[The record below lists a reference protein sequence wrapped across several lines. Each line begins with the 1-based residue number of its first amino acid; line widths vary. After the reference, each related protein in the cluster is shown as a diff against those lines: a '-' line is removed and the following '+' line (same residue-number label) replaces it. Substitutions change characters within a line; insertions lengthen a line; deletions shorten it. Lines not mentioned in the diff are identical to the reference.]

1 MPEVTLFHFNDFHR
15 KLEPMKDGMGGAARL
30 VGTLRELKQQ
40 HPGSLTVNV
49 GDVAGDNAEPGPD
62 AFSPVADL
70 FDRGQVD
77 LLALGNHEFE
87 DPTGNYKTL
96 REGLIEP
103 FDGEV
108 LSANIDLP
116 GTKPYTVKQLAG
128 MNIAFIGVCT
138 QELASKMFPNA
149 GAGIVAESIE
159 HTLRELVPRVRA
171 EGADAVVVLAHEGL
185 DEMLEV
191 TAKVPGIDLT
201 LAAHDHRMTDAPIEV
216 SREDGSKG
224 YVAEAGGYGEAVGEV
239 NLRFENGRLLQVT
252 GRMHAVDASSPV
264 DPEAESIVAN
274 APQLDRVTEPTKKK
288 WKEVSLED
296 LAERFG
302 RG

>member
-1 MPEVTLFHFNDFHR
+1 MPQVTLFHFNDFHR

-30 VGTLRELKQQ
+30 VGKLRELKAET
-40 HPGSLTVNV
+40 PDSVSMSV

-77 LLALGNHEFE
+77 LMAVGNHEFE

-128 MNIAFIGVCT
+128 MSIAFIGVCT
-138 QELASKMFPNA
+138 QDLASKMFPNA
-149 GAGIVAESIE
+149 GAGLVVESIE
-159 HTLRELVPRVRA
+159 HTLRELVPKVRA

-185 DEMLEV
+185 DEMVEV
-191 TAKVPGIDLT
+191 TARVPGIDVT
-201 LAAHDHRMTDAPIEV
+201 LAAHDHRMTNAPIEV
-216 SREDGSKG
+216 PRADGTRG
-224 YVAEAGGYGEAVGEV
+224 WVAEAGGYGEAVGEV
-239 NLRFENGRLLQVT
+239 TLNFADGRLEVT
-252 GRMHAVDASSPV
+252 GRMHAIDSSSPV
-264 DPEAESIVAN
+264 DAEAARLVAN
-274 APQLDRVTEPTKKK
+274 APKLDRVTVPTKKK
-288 WKEVSLED
+288 WKEVSLDD
-296 LAERFG
+296 LASRYG
-302 RG
+302 VKP

>member
-1 MPEVTLFHFNDFHR
+1 MKLFHFNDFHR

-30 VGTLRELKQQ
+30 VGTLRELKREN
-40 HPGSLTVNV
+40 PGSLTVNV

-87 DPTGNYKTL
+87 DPTGNYQTL
-96 REGLIEP
+96 REGLIQP

-116 GTKPYTVKQLAG
+116 GTRPYTIKQLQG

-138 QELASKMFPNA
+138 QDLASKMFPNA
-149 GAGIVAESIE
+149 GSGIIAESIE
-159 HTLRELVPRVRA
+159 HTLRELVPKVRA

-185 DEMLEV
+185 DEMVEV
-191 TAKVPGIDLT
+191 TARVPGIDLT
-201 LAAHDHRMTDAPIEV
+201 LAAHDHRMTETPVEV
-216 SREDGSKG
+216 NRPDGSRG
-224 YVAEAGGYGEAVGEV
+224 WVAEAGGYGEFVGEV
-239 NLRFENGRLLQVT
+239 TLRFEPGQPVQVT
-252 GRMHAVDASSPV
+252 GLMHPIDASSPV
-264 DPEAESIVAN
+264 DPEAARLVAD
-274 APQLDRVTEPTKKK
+274 APKLDRVTAPTKRK

-296 LAERFG
+296 LAKRLG
-302 RG
+302 S